1 MTMAHPRELIRKAA
15 VAALFGATNAG
26 TSVYASRVAPLISNG
41 WQSELPAIIVY
52 TMDEAGEIFNQAP
65 REYRRR
71 VELVVEIHA
80 EGNEALDDTLDT
92 LARQVERLLLRD
104 DTLGDTAN
112 DLRYVRSR
120 MVLLDQSEHLTGAC
134 RLIFEAEYFD
144 RHPDDDFNDS
154 LPNFNTLNSEYSL
167 GDAQP
172 DPADRAKTIIEDL
185 NP

>member
-15 VAALFGATNAG
+15 VAALLGATNAG
-26 TSVYASRVAPLISNG
+26 ASVYASRVAPLISNG

-154 LPNFNTLNSEYSL
+154 LPNFNTLNTEYSL
-167 GDAQP
+167 GNAQP